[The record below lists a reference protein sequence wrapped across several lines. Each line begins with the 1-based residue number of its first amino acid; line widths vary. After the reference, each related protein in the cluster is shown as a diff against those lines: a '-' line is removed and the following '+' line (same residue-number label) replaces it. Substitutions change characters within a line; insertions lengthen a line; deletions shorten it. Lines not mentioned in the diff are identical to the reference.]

1 MLKKK
6 LKLYYRLFIQR
17 IFILIYGKIKIEDIN
32 SLDDIKIKKIESLK
46 SDKNPNIEYLFYEIK
61 NGRIYTDANENVAVL
76 KKNKLISGV
85 SFQQISGELKDIEF
99 NTVLKIG
106 TPKLKK
112 KINGIVFNLV
122 QGGSG
127 NNYFHFMYDLI
138 PKIYLLEKILSIN
151 SIDYFYVP
159 KIKTWQIK
167 IYSLF
172 GINEKKLIDSEK
184 FKHIES
190 DSIISVNHPWYYKG
204 YIQHEVKN
212 IPDWIINY
220 NREKFLP
227 LLKKFDNN
235 KKIFLD
241 RSSSAFNHC
250 QIQNNKEFIDA
261 LSKKGFTSYRVEEL
275 SIQEQIF
282 LFNDAEIIIGA
293 HGAAFANIMFCK
305 PKTKIIEII
314 PISHP
319 NKKCERI
326 CEVLNL
332 KHFKITTEDTS
343 LDKNTPFNIFL
354 SKNHLNKIYNAID
367 LY

>member
-17 IFILIYGKIKIEDIN
+17 IFILIYGKIKIENIN
-32 SLDDIKIKKIESLK
+32 SLHEIRIKKIEDLK
-46 SDKNPNIEYLFYEIK
+46 SDKQPHIKYLLYEIK
-61 NGRIYTDANENVAVL
+61 NGRIYTDGNETVAIL
-76 KKNKLISGV
+76 NKNNLISNI
-85 SFQQISGELKDIEF
+85 SFQQINGELKDIKF
-99 NTVLKIG
+99 NKVLETG
-106 TPKLKK
+106 TPKIKK
-112 KINGIVFNLV
+112 RIDGKVFNLA

-138 PKIYLLEKILSIN
+138 PKIYLLEKVLSIS

-159 KIKTWQIK
+159 KIKIWQKK

-172 GINEKKLIDSEK
+172 GINEKRLIDSEK

-190 DSIISVNHPWYYKG
+190 NLIISVNHPWYHQG
-204 YIQHEVKN
+204 YIQDEVKN
-212 IPDWIINY
+212 IPDWIINS
-220 NREKFLP
+220 NRIKFLP

-241 RSSSAFNHC
+241 RSSSVYSHC
-250 QIQNNKEFIDA
+250 QIQNNNELIDA
-261 LSKKGFTSYRVEEL
+261 LTKKGFTSYKVEEL
-275 SIQEQIF
+275 NIEEQIH
-282 LFNDAEIIIGA
+282 LFNDADIIVGA

-319 NKKCERI
+319 NRKCERI
-326 CEVLNL
+326 SEILNL
-332 KHFKITTEDTS
+332 KYFRIITEDTRS
-343 LDKNTPFNIFL
+343 DKNFPFNIL
-354 SKNHLNKIYNAID
+354 LNKNNLNKIFSAID

>member
-17 IFILIYGKIKIEDIN
+17 IFILIYGKIKIENIN
-32 SLDDIKIKKIESLK
+32 SLDDIKIKKIDILK
-46 SDKNPNIEYLFYEIK
+46 SDKKPNIEYLLYEIK

-76 KKNKLISGV
+76 NKNKLISNV
-85 SFQQISGELKDIEF
+85 SFQQINGELKDFEF
-99 NTVLKIG
+99 NIVLKIG
-106 TPKLKK
+106 TPKIKK
-112 KINGIVFNLV
+112 KINGNVFNLA

-138 PKIYLLEKILSIN
+138 PKIYLLEKVLSIN

-159 KIKTWQIK
+159 KIKKWQKK
-167 IYSLF
+167 IYLLF
-172 GINEKKLIDSEK
+172 GIDEKKLIDSEK

-190 DSIISVNHPWYYKG
+190 NLVISVNHPWYFKG

-220 NREKFLP
+220 NRAKFLP
-227 LLKKFDNN
+227 LLKKFNNN

-241 RSSSAFNHC
+241 RSSSVFSHC
-250 QIQNNKEFIDA
+250 QIQNNKELIDA
-261 LSKKGFTSYRVEEL
+261 LSKKGFTSYKVEEL
-275 SIQEQIF
+275 SIEKQIY
-282 LFNDAEIIIGA
+282 LFNDADIIIGA

-319 NKKCERI
+319 NRKCERI
-326 CEVLNL
+326 SEVLNL
-332 KHFKITTEDTS
+332 KHFKIITEDTS
-343 LDKNTPFNIFL
+343 LDKSMPFNIFL
-354 SKNHLNKIYNAID
+354 SKNNLNKIFDAID